1 MIVSERRGSVLVA
14 TLSRPPVN
22 AIDSRLLARL
32 EAVIAE
38 AEADDGISVLHL
50 RSAQAVFCAGADLAL
65 MRECIS
71 ARAGAE
77 TMVAVVREMQRLFAR
92 LVAAPFVTLAEI
104 GGAALGGGLELALAC
119 DLRVASCEA
128 RLALPE
134 IGLGL
139 LPAGGGTQRL
149 TALVGP
155 SVARRLIL
163 GGENIDGV
171 EAQRLGVVQW
181 VMPAAELATWSAQ
194 LAARLGNNPR
204 AAFAA
209 NKRCVALAEG
219 GCAAGFAEE
228 IAATRALYADPRTL
242 ERVSAFLNRP
252 KTAR

>member
-1 MIVSERRGSVLVA
+1 MIVSERRGPVLVA

-22 AIDSRLLARL
+22 AIDERLLARL
-32 EAVIAE
+32 ETVIDE
-38 AEADDGISVLHL
+38 AEADQGISVLHL
-50 RSAQAVFCAGADLAL
+50 RSDHAVFCAGADLAF

-71 ARAGAE
+71 GPAGAE
-77 TMVAVVREMQRLFAR
+77 TMLAVVCEMQRLFAR
-92 LVAAPFVTLAEI
+92 LEAAPFVTLAEI

-119 DLRVASCEA
+119 DLRVASTDA

-134 IGLGL
+134 ISLGL

-149 TALVGP
+149 TALAGL

-163 GGENIDGV
+163 GGEDIDGV

-181 VMPAAELATWSAQ
+181 VRPAADLAAWSAQ
-194 LAARLGNNPR
+194 LAARLGANPR

-219 GCAAGFAEE
+219 GFAAGFAEE
-228 IAATRALYADPRTL
+228 IKATRALYADPRTL

-252 KTAR
+252 KPTR

>member
-1 MIVSERRGSVLVA
+1 
-14 TLSRPPVN
+14 
-22 AIDSRLLARL
+22 
-32 EAVIAE
+32 
-38 AEADDGISVLHL
+38 
-50 RSAQAVFCAGADLAL
+50 
-65 MRECIS
+65 
-71 ARAGAE
+71 
-77 TMVAVVREMQRLFAR
+77 
-92 LVAAPFVTLAEI
+92 
-104 GGAALGGGLELALAC
+104 C

-163 GGENIDGV
+163 GGEDIDGV

-181 VMPAAELATWSAQ
+181 VVPGPELAAWSAQ
-194 LAARLGNNPR
+194 LAARLGRNPR

-209 NKRCVALAEG
+209 SKRCVALAEG
-219 GCAAGFAEE
+219 GFAAGFAEE

-252 KTAR
+252 KPGR